1 MASTTDGAAATA
13 SNSGGSGG
21 EVDQVTQLKGYLETI
36 VAKQEQLKEQLKV
49 KHNKAVVARR
59 LSTQVGGQSLR
70 NVMVELDKETKGGE
84 EDGNGNGGV
93 NNKESTVDVVETPGM
108 QKRLEDYS
116 LTVDALEKEL
126 EETTKLVNEVATAIA
141 VLSAGGGGGKS

>member
-1 MASTTDGAAATA
+1 MASTTDGSAATA
-13 SNSGGSGG
+13 NNSGG
-21 EVDQVTQLKGYLETI
+21 EVDQVTQLKSYLETI

-70 NVMVELDKETKGGE
+70 NVMIEHKEKEE
-84 EDGNGNGGV
+84 EDGSSSKEGGGGGGGT
-93 NNKESTVDVVETPGM
+93 TVDVVETPGV

-141 VLSAGGGGGKS
+141 VLSAGGGKS

>member
-1 MASTTDGAAATA
+1 MASTTDGSAAAATEAAAA
-13 SNSGGSGG
+13 SSG

-70 NVMVELDKETKGGE
+70 NVMVEHKDDD
-84 EDGNGNGGV
+84 DGNS
-93 NNKESTVDVVETPGM
+93 KEGTTTVDVVETPGM

-141 VLSAGGGGGKS
+141 VLSAAGKS

>member
-1 MASTTDGAAATA
+1 MASTTDDSAAAPAAAAAT
-13 SNSGGSGG
+13 GG
-21 EVDQVTQLKGYLETI
+21 EVDQVAQLKGYLETI

-70 NVMVELDKETKGGE
+70 NVMVEHDMKDD
-84 EDGNGNGGV
+84 DG
-93 NNKESTVDVVETPGM
+93 KDTTTVDVVETPGM

-141 VLSAGGGGGKS
+141 VLSAAGKS